1 ATDGISLITTWVG
14 AIFTLII
21 FSYGLGDNLLYR
33 LAVALFIGVSAGYGC
48 IIAYQSVLYPS
59 LIEPI
64 LINPSQG
71 LIKLS
76 IPLLFSLLLLF
87 KLSQR
92 WSALGN
98 PSVALLAGVG
108 AATVIGG
115 AVRGTLFP
123 QIMASINQF
132 DIHLLGKANI
142 NPLFGILEGGV
153 VLLGTIT
160 TLAFFHFGARSS
172 AQGSLQRPWWIE
184 SLSWLGQFFIA
195 VTLGWIYSGVLRA
208 GYVAFFERVR
218 FVIEVI
224 LRMLRVI

>member
-1 ATDGISLITTWVG
+1 
-14 AIFTLII
+14 
-21 FSYGLGDNLLYR
+21 
-33 LAVALFIGVSAGYGC
+33 
-48 IIAYQSVLYPS
+48 
-59 LIEPI
+59 
-64 LINPSQG
+64 
-71 LIKLS
+71 
-76 IPLLFSLLLLF
+76 
-87 KLSQR
+87 
-92 WSALGN
+92 
-98 PSVALLAGVG
+98 
-108 AATVIGG
+108 
-115 AVRGTLFP
+115 P